1 VYLPSSQVADSSL
14 INYPP
19 KVLVVRSTSGG
30 AVLLP
35 AIRRIVRAVD
45 PEQPIS
51 DVRAMAEIVA
61 GETAPR
67 ATQLR
72 LLGVLSVIALLI
84 AGVGIHGLLTFTV
97 SRRSHEIGV
106 RRALGEQAGSVVR
119 RVLREGM
126 VLALAGAGIGV
137 VLAYITARAMGALL
151 AGIRPNDPATIAAAA
166 ALCFATAV
174 VGCIRPA
181 LRAARVDP
189 MAALRGE

>member
-1 VYLPSSQVADSSL
+1 
-14 INYPP
+14 
-19 KVLVVRSTSGG
+19 
-30 AVLLP
+30 
-35 AIRRIVRAVD
+35 
-45 PEQPIS
+45 
-51 DVRAMAEIVA
+51 
-61 GETAPR
+61 
-67 ATQLR
+67 
-72 LLGVLSVIALLI
+72 
-84 AGVGIHGLLTFTV
+84 
-97 SRRSHEIGV
+97 
-106 RRALGEQAGSVVR
+106 
-119 RVLREGM
+119 M